1 MSLVFP
7 SSLVMVHSLDDLLT
21 YVKGLLLILSIVKLE
36 TISSTNLGVR
46 TNLTILIGRC

>member
-7 SSLVMVHSLDDLLT
+7 SSLVTVHSLRVLT
-21 YVKGLLLILSIVKLE
+21 YVKGVLLILSIVKLE

-46 TNLTILIGRC
+46 TNLTILIGHC